1 MANLSDNLHFDIS
14 TSVIK
19 QLGEQLI
26 SDEVTAIMELIK
38 NSYDAEADWVKIDIE
53 VNNRLSSDYH
63 YNNTEGYIILEDNG
77 EGMSLADINNRWLII
92 SFSAKREQKEQGKIN
107 EGRRIPLGDKGLGR
121 LSTQRIGKQIEII
134 TGVAN
139 ETVFHSLA
147 YNWDDFDGKRK
158 LSDVDVIYKTIP
170 KEIGVK
176 GTKVAI
182 TSLNNPTIWKGDA
195 FDVFRGELSK
205 MLFPVKEK
213 RPFNV
218 RLTLSGQKVDLDSL
232 NEQLRKQAIGEYKL
246 VFDGKRIKI
255 DIIVGLGKLKGGDKE
270 NLFYEKFIVPDKGK
284 AYFNFLTD
292 ERKNKRECLDRKHT
306 KYIGDDK
313 QSFLNYSIE
322 YDFEDIAKY
331 SVLNDDLLL
340 KANPGA
346 FDGEILDYDLRDV
359 SNLDENEEITS
370 ISFSKDEYKTLVKR
384 QAGVRI
390 FRDGFGIKPYGLK
403 DSDWLKL
410 SSSST
415 SGASIYEIKSGN
427 TIGYFSISNQ
437 NNFILTE
444 KTDREGFIETPYS
457 QNFFLIA
464 FKFVKEI
471 NFVLERVKRGL
482 NAYKSQFS
490 DEQGGF
496 GGSIEKAFEGVK
508 KVSIDANNA
517 GETINKTFNETNT
530 ALANARA
537 ERDEALKNPL
547 YNQHL
552 SPSELRKLNEYIAA
566 LESVK
571 NVEPYIKNL
580 IVSAANLDKNADF
593 ILPQIS
599 ILKKQLRDFS
609 ELAGL
614 GLTAEAWSH
623 EILNIL
629 ERISS
634 QTHEIDKYLKTIK
647 DVDTSIFIYVEQ
659 VKSVIQ
665 NLRIQVNHFSPSLK
679 YNREKKESINIS
691 TFIHEVKRFFQIKF
705 QKIGGEI
712 EVILKED
719 FSIRANKG
727 KLTQVLDNL
736 LLNSEYWLKQKK
748 LSNKN
753 FIPKVFI
760 EINHSVIKIW
770 DNGNGISEAIEETI
784 FQPFVTTKPVGE
796 GRGLGLY
803 IVEQIIESMGGEI
816 TLLGQRNSENR
827 RYIFQINLES
837 AKI

>member
-53 VNNRLSSDYH
+53 VNNKLSSDYH
-63 YNNTEGYIILEDNG
+63 YNNTEGYITLEDNG
-77 EGMSLADINNRWLII
+77 EGMSLTDINNKWLII
-92 SFSAKREQKEQGKIN
+92 SFSAKREQKEQGLVNAGK
-107 EGRRIPLGDKGLGR
+107 RIPLGDKGLGR

-139 ETVFHSLA
+139 ETVYHSLA

-158 LSDVDVIYKTIP
+158 LSDVDVIYKTIQKP
-170 KEIGVK
+170 LGVK

-182 TSLNNPTIWKGDA
+182 TSLKNPTIWKGDA

-218 RLTLSGQKVDLDSL
+218 RLTLSGQKVDLDLL
-232 NEQLRKQAIGEYKL
+232 NDQLRKQAIGEYKL

-255 DIIVGLGKLKGGDKE
+255 NILVGLGKLKGGDKE
-270 NLFYEKFIVPDKGK
+270 NLFYEKFIVPDKGV

-292 ERKNKRECLDRKHT
+292 ERKNKRECLDRKNT

-322 YDFEDIAKY
+322 YDFEDIAIY
-331 SVLNDDLLL
+331 SVINDDLLL

-437 NNFILTE
+437 NNIILTE

-490 DEQGGF
+490 NEQGGF
-496 GGSIEKAFEGVK
+496 GGSIEKAFDGIK
-508 KVSIDANNA
+508 KTSSSAKNSKEPLKEVLD
-517 GETINKTFNETNT
+517 ELDKTTNKYQSKLN
-530 ALANARA
+530 
-537 ERDEALKNPL
+537 NPL
-547 YNQHL
+547 FNQTE
-552 SPSELRKLNEYIAA
+552 SPSEQQMMQETVVLFDKIKHGLSGVKETIDSASKLDT
-566 LESVK
+566 
-571 NVEPYIKNL
+571 
-580 IVSAANLDKNADF
+580 NLDF
-593 ILPQIS
+593 ISPQIS
-599 ILKKQLRDFS
+599 TLKRQLRDFS

-629 ERISS
+629 DRVAS
-634 QTHEIDKYLKTIK
+634 QTNDIEKRLKTLK
-647 DVDTSIFIYVEQ
+647 DADTSIFIYVEQ

-679 YNREKKESINIS
+679 YNREKRQEFSVS
-691 TFIHEVKRFFQIKF
+691 TFVNEAKDFFLTKF
-705 QKIGGEI
+705 EKIGGEI
-712 EVILKED
+712 EIILKED
-719 FSIRANKG
+719 FKIKANKG

-748 LSNKN
+748 QANQGFL
-753 FIPKVFI
+753 PKVFI
-760 EINHSVIKIW
+760 EINHSLIKIW
-770 DNGNGISEAIEETI
+770 DNGNGISESFEETL
-784 FQPFVTTKPVGE
+784 FQPFTTTKPIGE

-816 TLLGQRNSENR
+816 TLLHQRNSENR

-837 AKI
+837 TKI

>member
-53 VNNRLSSDYH
+53 VNNKLSSDYH

-139 ETVFHSLA
+139 ETVYHSLA

-158 LSDVDVIYKTIP
+158 LSDVDVIYKTLP
-170 KEIGVK
+170 KAIGVK

-182 TSLNNPTIWKGDA
+182 TGLNNPTVWKRDA
-195 FDVFRGELSK
+195 FDIFRSELSK
-205 MLFPVKEK
+205 MIFPVKEK

-246 VFDGKRIKI
+246 FFDGKKLYI
-255 DIIVGLGKLKGGDKE
+255 DIVIKLSKLKGTD
-270 NLFYEKFIVPDKGK
+270 NSFYEKNIVPDNGK
-284 AYFNFLTD
+284 AFFSFLTD
-292 ERKNKRECLDRKHT
+292 KKRNKREFLDERFAKFNEKNHG
-306 KYIGDDK
+306 Y
-313 QSFLNYSIE
+313 FLNYKTE
-322 YDFEDIAKY
+322 YLFEDISDF
-331 SVLNDDLLL
+331 SVIDGDILI
-340 KANPGA
+340 KANPGK
-346 FDGEILDYDLRDV
+346 FDGEILEYDIRGNFDQNDNDLL
-359 SNLDENEEITS
+359 SLG
-370 ISFSKDEYKTLVKR
+370 EYKRLIENQV
-384 QAGVRI
+384 GVRI
-390 FRDGFGIKPYGLK
+390 FRDGFGIKPYGMNTN
-403 DSDWLKL
+403 DWLKL
-410 SSSST
+410 SSGQT
-415 SGASIYEIKSGN
+415 SGASFYGLRPNNI
-427 TIGYFSISNQ
+427 IGYISISN
-437 NNFILTE
+437 NHNLMLTE

-457 QNFFLIA
+457 KNFFLITR
-464 FKFVKEI
+464 KFTDEI
-471 NFVLERVKRGL
+471 NLVIERVRRGL
-482 NAYKSQFS
+482 VAYKKEFAN
-490 DEQGGF
+490 EKGGF
-496 GGSIEKAFEGVK
+496 NGSPEKAVEEVNNTSKNAKNAQPKVVAFFE
-508 KVSIDANNA
+508 KV
-517 GETINKTFNETNT
+517 NETSNK
-530 ALANARA
+530 L
-537 ERDEALKNPL
+537 ELVSRDFESNPL
-547 YNQHL
+547 YNQEVSTQERERL
-552 SPSELRKLNEYIAA
+552 KKFVELLRELRKIEPDIVELIASTA
-566 LESVK
+566 K
-571 NVEPYIKNL
+571 
-580 IVSAANLDKNADF
+580 LDTNSDF
-593 ILPQIS
+593 ILPQIN
-599 ILKKQLRDFS
+599 ILKKQLIDFS